1 MTTTKPWAL
10 AALLLT
16 GCVLPPTEA
25 DRLTFEAIAPDH
37 ARYVL
42 ADPALPADAKQ
53 RRLDLL
59 EAWRLRVGGAR

>member
-1 MTTTKPWAL
+1 MKKSKPWAL

-16 GCVLPPTEA
+16 GCVLPPSDA
-25 DRLTFEAIAPDH
+25 DRLTFEAVAPDH
-37 ARYVL
+37 ARYVQ
-42 ADPALPADAKQ
+42 ADPTMPADAKQ